1 LSAAPY
7 RPGGL
12 LHTLGAVPTHDERL
26 HLPWTWWPVMI
37 LIVAFGALEVGS
49 GFSYVVLVP
58 VAIFLFGF
66 FIVPLALSGRQRV
79 QLRDGVL
86 FAGKEELP
94 VMQVTSITALDR
106 AETRLRL
113 GPQADPA
120 AHTVVRGWVG
130 SSVMLRLANPDPV
143 PYWVVSTR
151 HPEEL
156 LSAIKASRN
165 LIRATR

>member
-1 LSAAPY
+1 M
-7 RPGGL
+7 
-12 LHTLGAVPTHDERL
+12 
-26 HLPWTWWPVMI
+26 PWTWWPVVVC
-37 LIVAFGALEVGS
+37 IVVFGALEVGS

-58 VAIFLFGF
+58 VLIFMIGF
-66 FIVPLALSGRQRV
+66 FIVPLALSGRARV

-86 FAGKEELP
+86 IAGDEELP

-120 AHTVVRGWVG
+120 AHTVVRGWIG
-130 SSVMLRLANPDPV
+130 TSVMLRLANPDPV

-151 HPEEL
+151 HPDEL
-156 LSAIKASRN
+156 AAAIKQSRN
-165 LIRATR
+165 QIRATR

>member
-1 LSAAPY
+1 M
-7 RPGGL
+7 
-12 LHTLGAVPTHDERL
+12 PTHDERL
-26 HLPWTWWPVMI
+26 YVPWTWWPV
-37 LIVAFGALEVGS
+37 LFSIVLFGALEVGS
-49 GFSYVVLVP
+49 GFSFVVLIP
-58 VAIFLFGF
+58 IAIFLFGF
-66 FIVPLALSGRQRV
+66 FIVPLFLSGRQRV

-86 FAGKEELP
+86 IAGKEELP

-151 HPEEL
+151 RPEEL
-156 LSAIKASRN
+156 VTAIKQSRNQIRASR
-165 LIRATR
+165 

>member
-1 LSAAPY
+1 
-7 RPGGL
+7 
-12 LHTLGAVPTHDERL
+12 VPTHDERL
-26 HLPWTWWPVMI
+26 RVPWSWWPVVI
-37 LIVAFGALEVGS
+37 AIVLFGALEVGS
-49 GFSYVVLVP
+49 GFSFVVLIP

-66 FIVPLALSGRQRV
+66 FIVPLILSGRGRV

-86 FAGKEELP
+86 YAGKAELP

-106 AETRLRL
+106 DETRLRL

-120 AHTVVRGWVG
+120 AHTVVRGWIG

-151 HPEEL
+151 HPDEL
-156 LSAIKASRN
+156 VSAIKQSRN